1 MAGPDDTTMASA
13 PAPIRVGLIG
23 YGYAGKTF
31 HAPLIRAVP
40 ALDLRVVGSRD
51 PAKVRVDLP
60 SLAVLTDPATVATS
74 EDVDL
79 VVIASPNDTHAPLAQ
94 IALEAGKHVVVDKPF
109 TLDLAEARGL
119 VALTRRQGRMLSVF
133 HNRRWD
139 SDYLSVR
146 RAIAEGVIGKVRH
159 FESHFD
165 RFRPQVRDR
174 WREGAGPGGG
184 IWYDLGP
191 HLVDQ
196 ALQLF
201 GLPDRVTANLAR
213 LRPGALSDDW
223 AHVVLAYRDLRV
235 VLQASMLVAGGSSR
249 FVVHGEAGSLI
260 KERSDIQEQQLLAGL
275 APGAPGWGEDPDGL
289 AIHDGTGAVAHAP
302 AVAGDQRRY
311 YEGVARQLTQGA
323 IEPSAAL
330 ETLQVMACIE
340 AALISA
346 RTGTSVAP
354 ALTAEERDVPGFAG
368 DGAVSPRA

>member
-1 MAGPDDTTMASA
+1 MARAT
-13 PAPIRVGLIG
+13 APIRVGLIG

-51 PAKVRVDLP
+51 PAKVQADLP
-60 SLAVLTDPATVATS
+60 GLTVVADPGAVATS
-74 EDVDL
+74 DDVDL
-79 VVIASPNDTHAPLAQ
+79 VVIASPNDTHAPLAR

-119 VALTRRQGRMLSVF
+119 VALARRHGRMLSVF

-139 SDYLSVR
+139 SDYRTVR
-146 RAIAEGVIGKVRH
+146 TAIADGRVGQVRH
-159 FESHFD
+159 FESHVD

-213 LRPGALSDDW
+213 LRRGALSDDW
-223 AHVVLAYRDLRV
+223 AHVVLDYADLRV
-235 VLQASMLVAGGSSR
+235 VLQASMLVAGGSPR
-249 FVVHGEAGSLI
+249 FLVHGEAGTLV
-260 KERSDIQEQQLLAGL
+260 KQRPDIQEQQLLAGL
-275 APGAPGWGEDPDGL
+275 APGAPGWGEDPDGIE
-289 AIHDGTGAVAHAP
+289 IHDGTCVMTRAP
-302 AVAGDQRRY
+302 ALAGDQRKY
-311 YEGVARQLTQGA
+311 YAGVARHLAQGA
-323 IEPSAAL
+323 IDPTAAL
-330 ETLQVMACIE
+330 EALQVMACIE
-340 AALISA
+340 AALIAA
-346 RTGTSVAP
+346 RTGTSVALP
-354 ALTAEERDVPGFAG
+354 LTPEERDVSRFTR
-368 DGAVSPRA
+368 DGAASPRH